1 MELLVD
7 PYRAA
12 CRSRG
17 VLDRIGDRWTVLIIG
32 AMASGEPLR
41 FSDLLYGIEGISQK
55 MLTQNLRA
63 LERDG
68 IVSRTVT
75 PSSPVRIEYRL
86 TTLGMSLLGRT
97 VNVVSLAGVA
107 FAVGMVV
114 DNAIVVLENIETW
127 RAKGVSAPRAAMEAI
142 AHQITDVVEVTVG
155 DQDVIRLD
163 LLSRDIG
170 DRIVCEERVDQQ
182 LDAVDVDCVGA
193 VAMEVKAE

>member
-1 MELLVD
+1 VELLVD

-86 TTLGMSLLGRT
+86 TTLGLSLLMP
-97 VNVVSLAGVA
+97 LAA
-107 FAVGMVV
+107 LREWAVTHLG
-114 DNAIVVLENIETW
+114 DVLEARQT
-127 RAKGVSAPRAAMEAI
+127 
-142 AHQITDVVEVTVG
+142 H
-155 DQDVIRLD
+155 
-163 LLSRDIG
+163 DISLP
-170 DRIVCEERVDQQ
+170 Q
-182 LDAVDVDCVGA
+182 
-193 VAMEVKAE
+193 